1 MTADEIRNKFLEFFK
16 QRGHAIIPSAP
27 LVTSDE
33 KGVTNATLFNSAG
46 MQPLVS
52 YLLGQTH
59 PAGTRLADVQKCV
72 RTVDIDDVGDQTHA
86 TFFEMLGNW
95 SLGDYFKREAIN
107 WSFEFLTAKEEGL
120 GLNPT
125 QLYVTVFEGDE
136 NASRDDEAA
145 EIWKGI
151 FQKNDILGERI
162 FYLPASKNWWEAGA
176 NGPCG
181 PDTEMYYDIGNKFGG
196 QGLTREQFLQADAD
210 KVRDVVEVWNDVF
223 MQYEKKNGKIVGQLP
238 KPSVD
243 TGAGLERLAMTLKGV
258 DNIYD
263 TDLFMPIMTEIK
275 KQASNWDLK
284 SARIIADHLRTAV
297 FMIADGVTP
306 SNTDRG
312 YVLRRLFRRAVRY
325 TDLLGI
331 KANKLAE
338 IADVVI
344 DKYKNVYPEVELQKD
359 TIKSEINK
367 EELKF
372 RETLARGMREFEKIN
387 GEKISGQDAF
397 ILFSTYGFPF
407 ELTQE
412 LAKDKNLPVDE
423 PGFREEMK
431 KHQTLS
437 RVGAEQKFKG
447 GLAGTGEMETKY
459 HTATHLLLASLRN
472 ILGEKIV
479 QKGSNITNER
489 LRLDFNWPEKLTPEQ
504 LKAVEDLVNKKIT
517 EQIPVEMMEL
527 PKAEAQK
534 VVTTLSFDL
543 AKYGEVVKVYKI
555 GDSSIEFCG
564 GPHVSNTSEL
574 GHFKIKK
581 EEAVAAGIR
590 RLKAVLE

>member
-196 QGLTREQFLQADAD
+196 QGLTREQFL
-210 KVRDVVEVWNDVF
+210 
-223 MQYEKKNGKIVGQLP
+223 
-238 KPSVD
+238 
-243 TGAGLERLAMTLKGV
+243 
-258 DNIYD
+258 
-263 TDLFMPIMTEIK
+263 
-275 KQASNWDLK
+275 
-284 SARIIADHLRTAV
+284 HL
-297 FMIADGVTP
+297 
-306 SNTDRG
+306 
-312 YVLRRLFRRAVRY
+312 
-325 TDLLGI
+325 
-331 KANKLAE
+331 
-338 IADVVI
+338 
-344 DKYKNVYPEVELQKD
+344 
-359 TIKSEINK
+359 
-367 EELKF
+367 
-372 RETLARGMREFEKIN
+372 
-387 GEKISGQDAF
+387 
-397 ILFSTYGFPF
+397 
-407 ELTQE
+407 
-412 LAKDKNLPVDE
+412 
-423 PGFREEMK
+423 
-431 KHQTLS
+431 
-437 RVGAEQKFKG
+437 
-447 GLAGTGEMETKY
+447 GT
-459 HTATHLLLASLRN
+459 
-472 ILGEKIV
+472 
-479 QKGSNITNER
+479 
-489 LRLDFNWPEKLTPEQ
+489 
-504 LKAVEDLVNKKIT
+504 
-517 EQIPVEMMEL
+517 
-527 PKAEAQK
+527 
-534 VVTTLSFDL
+534 
-543 AKYGEVVKVYKI
+543 
-555 GDSSIEFCG
+555 
-564 GPHVSNTSEL
+564 
-574 GHFKIKK
+574 
-581 EEAVAAGIR
+581 
-590 RLKAVLE
+590 

>member
-412 LAKDKNLPVDE
+412 LAKDKNLLVDE